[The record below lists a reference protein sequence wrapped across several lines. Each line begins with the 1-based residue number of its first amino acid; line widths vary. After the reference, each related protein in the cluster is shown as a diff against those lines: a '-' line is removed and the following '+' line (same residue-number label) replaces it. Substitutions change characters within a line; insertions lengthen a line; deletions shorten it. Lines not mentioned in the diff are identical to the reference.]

1 MTRELNRSPEDRQI
15 SRPAAAAASHP
26 PAQRPSSLLAVAGE
40 RQIAG
45 AAPPAPLQR
54 NPQIPITSR
63 SLPAGSY
70 MGGFRTPARAQTRHL
85 RRPASENL
93 HHCGHAGASVWFP
106 KAAKAFWVVVGL
118 DGWRAVIRGRQPA
131 DAVVPGAVLHGLIAA
146 RLESTRSGPSDV
158 VGTAHLTSKTLT
170 RISL

>member
-1 MTRELNRSPEDRQI
+1 MGRSQAEVDRQLNHGADDRQI

-93 HHCGHAGASVWFP
+93 HRPGHTS
-106 KAAKAFWVVVGL
+106 
-118 DGWRAVIRGRQPA
+118 DRRSSSEA
-131 DAVVPGAVLHGLIAA
+131 DIPPS
-146 RLESTRSGPSDV
+146 RL
-158 VGTAHLTSKTLT
+158 
-170 RISL
+170 

>member
-40 RQIAG
+40 RQITG

-93 HHCGHAGASVWFP
+93 HHVGHRRTAVDFP
-106 KAAKAFWVVVGL
+106 KADKASRGLVGR
-118 DGWRAVIRGRQPA
+118 DGWEAVCPVSGGSSLKADSRRSARMGAVIR
-131 DAVVPGAVLHGLIAA
+131 
-146 RLESTRSGPSDV
+146 S
-158 VGTAHLTSKTLT
+158 
-170 RISL
+170 